1 MYIIQILHF
10 MILYIPMK
18 NWQKSTFPEIC
29 PEITFEDELYN
40 PTFLL
45 ESDYYVN
52 RYKEPDLMY
61 KVIDNFGNGFDSLY
75 GTRNMRTVLHGVAYR
90 GGANNYYHKTDKRNN
105 HNPLPDDGIAN
116 LCKEGFSHSIYL
128 YKQNW
133 DSARNMKHVIVLTR
147 LKMKWSILSMIT
159 TIKSTLRKCSG

>member
-1 MYIIQILHF
+1 
-10 MILYIPMK
+10 
-18 NWQKSTFPEIC
+18 
-29 PEITFEDELYN
+29 
-40 PTFLL
+40 
-45 ESDYYVN
+45 
-52 RYKEPDLMY
+52 MY

-133 DSARNMKHVIVLTR
+133 DSAPEYETCDCVNEAQNEMEYSQYDYYDKEHIKEMLGLDLQKCYRSKYRSRIFALLEWLACFWFYLCSNFKTVL
-147 LKMKWSILSMIT
+147 WVF
-159 TIKSTLRKCSG
+159 